1 MSSTVTKDRLGELL
15 LNLKRNSKNVYLFSA
30 LPQKM
35 KRRYTLILP
44 GIKKKNRKKGKCGLL
59 SMIFNKQILFGWLY
73 PFHNSS
79 RQCAL
84 RKHLLHQHERNEKE
98 RSSLWSQ
105 SESLSKNSL
114 LKISG
119 DENSVSLVKR
129 FKETTLRPTK
139 LSNRTEEGS
148 IGKVLNRRQVS
159 KTKRKIE
166 RPGSSQRMRM
176 EVQSGR
182 KPRPT

>member
-15 LNLKRNSKNVYLFSA
+15 LNLERNSKNVYLFSA
-30 LPQKM
+30 LPHKM

-44 GIKKKNRKKGKCGLL
+44 GIKKKKNRKKGKWGFL
-59 SMIFNKQILFGWLY
+59 SMIFNKQILFCWMY

-84 RKHLLHQHERNEKE
+84 RKNLLHQHERNEKE

-129 FKETTLRPTK
+129 FKETTLRPTE

-166 RPGSSQRMRM
+166 RPGNS
-176 EVQSGR
+176 
-182 KPRPT
+182 